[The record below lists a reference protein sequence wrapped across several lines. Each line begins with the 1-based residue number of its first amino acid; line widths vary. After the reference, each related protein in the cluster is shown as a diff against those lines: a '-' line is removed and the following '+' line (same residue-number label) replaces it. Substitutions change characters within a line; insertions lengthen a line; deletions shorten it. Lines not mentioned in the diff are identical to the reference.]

1 MINLAATLQPIRRRI
16 GQRLV
21 IDRDADHRKSIFLA
35 GTGRGGGTWLSE
47 IINQNNEYRLVF
59 EPFHPK
65 RAPWMKPFGGVR

>member
-21 IDRDADHRKSIFLA
+21 IDRDAD
-35 GTGRGGGTWLSE
+35 
-47 IINQNNEYRLVF
+47 
-59 EPFHPK
+59 PK

>member
-16 GQRLV
+16 
-21 IDRDADHRKSIFLA
+21 
-35 GTGRGGGTWLSE
+35 
-47 IINQNNEYRLVF
+47 RLVF